1 MNWFR
6 FELRELLMK
15 ELILLWR
22 REKIRLHSRR
32 PYASFTWQKN
42 ISKFSLQC
50 QILGRVGLVRQYYSI
65 WYWLMF
71 LTRRI
76 GKLPICRV
84 IPRRLMAHGF
94 LVLFCGFKD
103 HQEITGFLVVSW
115 KVTSWLGPLFCTRW
129 LLAPRIQGVCEWRC
143 AHRLLRCVFL
153 TPSSDVR
160 SPDRHCFSAAGQ
172 QDVSIGCEANAN
184 PPLEFLR

>member
-1 MNWFR
+1 MR
-6 FELRELLMK
+6 LLLGK
-15 ELILLWR
+15 
-22 REKIRLHSRR
+22 
-32 PYASFTWQKN
+32 KN

-71 LTRRI
+71 LTRMI

-103 HQEITGFLVVSW
+103 HQEITGFFS
-115 KVTSWLGPLFCTRW
+115 
-129 LLAPRIQGVCEWRC
+129 GV
-143 AHRLLRCVFL
+143 LKSDFL
-153 TPSSDVR
+153 TRTPFLHSVTPRTTNPRCMRVAMCSS
-160 SPDRHCFSAAGQ
+160 S
-172 QDVSIGCEANAN
+172 
-184 PPLEFLR
+184 PPLRVFNTVIRCS